1 MRCCGSPYHQITV
14 QTGKGAL
21 TLLRCTHCGDQRW
34 AREGELLAR
43 DQAFAQLATA
53 YREVPVRARAVR
65 ERAAS
70 ITAAR
75 QSARQAARQAQRAG
89 SQRTAVA
96 VAEAPPDAARLMSM
110 LEGWQVLGA
119 TA

>member
-1 MRCCGSPYHQITV
+1 VRCCGSPYHQITV

-21 TLLRCTHCGDQRW
+21 TLLRCTHCSDQRW
-34 AREGELLAR
+34 AREGTLLER

-53 YREVPVRARAVR
+53 YREVPVRARAAR
-65 ERAAS
+65 DRAAA

-75 QSARQAARQAQRAG
+75 QAARIAQRAE
-89 SQRTAVA
+89 SQLAAPA
-96 VAEAPPDAARLMSM
+96 VAEAAPDAARLMTM
-110 LEGWQVLGA
+110 LDGWQVLGA